1 MGGTPADDSQCLAA
15 QAAAASDEESDSQVR
30 CLQSSS
36 GSSRSCTALGAR
48 ILADP
53 SITLASWHRR
63 DIEYDLCTPNVIHW
77 EVKRGLLQI
86 AKAWKLFIVVLKTG
100 HGYDSPHG
108 HSGGW
113 AADIG
118 NYTARNYAQTT
129 AFMIWLNRNHTR
141 LIIRQIIGA
150 NEKWVYPNTPG
161 YYNRK
166 TLNDHK
172 DHVHIGW
179 GYWP

>member
-1 MGGTPADDSQCLAA
+1 MNSTLAGWLQVGLLVAALAA
-15 QAAAASDEESDSQVR
+15 
-30 CLQSSS
+30 CYIPL
-36 GSSRSCTALGAR
+36 
-48 ILADP
+48 
-53 SITLASWHRR
+53 
-63 DIEYDLCTPNVIHW
+63 
-77 EVKRGLLQI
+77 
-86 AKAWKLFIVVLKTG
+86 
-100 HGYDSPHG
+100 
-108 HSGGW
+108 
-113 AADIG
+113 G